1 MKIAIFHELDFGGA
15 RRVVREFSKKL
26 NGIFDVDLYYVDDKK
41 DTNISN
47 ICKNVFYYPFYPKF
61 WKGNNWRSKLYKDT
75 VELFELYNLHRKI
88 ASDIKSRNYDYVFV
102 HPSKYTQA
110 PFLLKFLN
118 NCIYYCQEPL
128 RIAYDPFVSDI
139 SEIKFPRNIYE
150 FLNRQIRKWID
161 KENFK
166 NARTILSN
174 SKFSEKGIEKSY
186 GKKTAVCYLGVDTDL
201 FMPLNLN
208 KTIDVLFIGNK
219 DNGYELLR
227 KLPEV
232 FEGKIRMRAIFRENN
247 KLSITDKELVK
258 IYNQSKILVA
268 LNHNEPFGLIPLE
281 AMSCEIPVIAVNEG
295 GYVES
300 VINNKTGYLI
310 PRDSNKLYEKINKLI
325 KNDKLRQEMG
335 KNARENVLQNWT
347 WDASINR
354 FFKIINYEK

>member
-41 DTNISN
+41 DTNIFN

-88 ASDIKSRNYDYVFV
+88 AFDIKSRNYDYVFV

-186 GKKTAVCYLGVDTDL
+186 GKKTAVCYLGVDTD
-201 FMPLNLN
+201 FFKPLDLN
-208 KTIDVLFIGNK
+208 KVADVLFIGNK
-219 DNGYELLR
+219 DNGYDLLNNLSDLFGN
-227 KLPEV
+227 KLKV
-232 FEGKIRMRAIFRENN
+232 RAIFRDSG
-247 KLSITDKELVK
+247 KSKITDKELAG
-258 IYNQSKILVA
+258 IYNKSKVLVA
-268 LNHNEPFGLIPLE
+268 LNHNEPFGLIVLE
-281 AMSCEIPVIAVNEG
+281 AMACGIPVIAVGEG
-295 GYVES
+295 GYNES
-300 VINNKTGYLI
+300 VINNKTGFLI
-310 PRDSNKLYEKINKLI
+310 KRNLKDLYDRINKI
-325 KNDKLRQEMG
+325 INNDELRRSMG
-335 KNARENVLQNWT
+335 KNARENILKNWT
-347 WDASINR
+347 WDKSVKR
-354 FFKIINYEK
+354 FLKIINYEK